1 MEILIKMVSS
11 AARKTENHE
20 YDFGHSGSFTYETKT
35 KNRLK
40 QHARLKHPSIKSAVF
55 GQKHRKY

>member
-1 MEILIKMVSS
+1 MVSS

-20 YDFGHSGSFTYETKT
+20 YDFGHSGSFTYGTKT